1 MVQSTEGYEEP
12 GLKEMLVSLCRNMT
26 ALLKQEIYFGKEE
39 LSNSLFRLKKGMVFL
54 AVGAAIGYSGLLVL
68 LAAAVVALA
77 RLESVS
83 LWLSALMVGF
93 AVLLIGLL
101 FLLIG
106 IKKVKLVNL
115 KPHLTIE
122 VVKEDVTWIKK
133 QMS

>member
-101 FLLIG
+101 FLLNG
-106 IKKVKLVNL
+106 IKKVKLANL

-122 VVKEDVTWIKK
+122 VVKEDVTWIKN